1 MTVSTITGAPAARRR
16 WALPNLEH
24 IGFTLVFLGIPLAI
38 YILFVILP
46 FVQAF
51 YYSMTD
57 WSGFSKS
64 MNWVGFDNYIA
75 LMSDPVFTKAVLNS
89 IVLVIILP
97 PLVIV
102 LSLTLA
108 TLVTVGGASRGET
121 RGLANSGIYRVISFF
136 PYTIPAIV
144 IGILWAQMYDPSSGL
159 LNGILTALGFDFF
172 KSFAWLGNERTAM
185 GASIFVITWSMVGFY
200 MVLFIAAIKGIPS
213 EVYEAARVD
222 GAGRFRTAIS
232 ITVPMIRD
240 TIRTAYI
247 YLGILALDAFVY
259 MQALNSSGGP
269 ANSTVVISQ
278 HLLNTAFKKGKFGYA
293 TSMGA
298 TLAIITLL
306 FAALVF
312 LVFYLTGEKRPK
324 RRKPLAV
331 SAATPVVP
339 PSKDVRATVATLR
352 TSGASQ
358 PAPATPSSAPTEA
371 TMPDAS
377 RPPRVQRAAP
387 KPSFWTDGKVAGISH
402 VTLTLWVVIVC
413 LPLLWVLMSSF
424 KTTKQIFGAPFS
436 LPTSLNFENYV
447 SAWTTASIGTYF
459 VNTVIVVGC
468 ALVIV
473 MILGAM
479 CAYYLA
485 RYEFK
490 GSQIIYYLMLAGLTF
505 PIFLAV
511 VPLFNLLKSFGLLNT
526 LPGLI
531 LTYVAFALPF
541 TVFFLYAF
549 FKALPQEVAEAAA
562 LDGCGPF
569 RIFFQIML
577 PMAKPGM
584 ASVAIFNFLG
594 LWNQFLL
601 PIALN
606 TNNKNYVLSQGMAS
620 FASQAG
626 YDVNF
631 GALFAAVVITVLPV
645 LVTYIIFQR
654 QLQGSVSPG
663 LLK

>member
-1 MTVSTITGAPAARRR
+1 MEGTMAGVHTARRR
-16 WALPNLEH
+16 WVMPKFENIAFVLL
-24 IGFTLVFLGIPLAI
+24 FLGLPLAI
-38 YILFVILP
+38 YVIFVALP

-51 YYSMTD
+51 YYSLTD

-64 MNWVGFDNYIA
+64 MNFVGLTNYFA
-75 LMSDPVFTKAVLNS
+75 LAQDPTFVKAVYNS
-89 IVLVIILP
+89 IFLVIILP

-108 TLVTVGGASRGET
+108 TLVTVGGVSKGEVQ
-121 RGLANSGIYRVISFF
+121 GLKNAGFYRIVSFF
-136 PYTIPAIV
+136 PYTVPAIV
-144 IGILWAQMYDPSSGL
+144 IGILWAQMYDPSNGL
-159 LNGILTALGFDFF
+159 LNGILTGLGFDFF

-259 MQALNSSGGP
+259 MQALNPVGGP

-278 HLLNTAFKKGKFGYA
+278 HLLVTAFKKGKFGYA

-298 TLAIITLL
+298 TLAIITLA

-312 LVFYLTGEKRPK
+312 FVFWLTGEKKPPK
-324 RRKPLAV
+324 ATANPVRAPSADVSSALAALKSG
-331 SAATPVVP
+331 SAASSVT
-339 PSKDVRATVATLR
+339 RVA
-352 TSGASQ
+352 
-358 PAPATPSSAPTEA
+358 
-371 TMPDAS
+371 
-377 RPPRVQRAAP
+377 RAAS
-387 KPSFWTDGKVAGISH
+387 KPGFFTDRKVAVIAHTALIG
-402 VTLTLWVVIVC
+402 WVIIIIA
-413 LPLLWVLMSSF
+413 PLLWVLMSSF
-424 KTTKQIFGAPFS
+424 KTTKQIFGSPFS

-447 SAWTTASIGTYF
+447 SAWTTASIGNYF
-459 VNTVIVVGC
+459 LNTVIVVGS

-473 MILGAM
+473 MTLGSM

-511 VPLFNLLKSFGLLNT
+511 VPLFLTLKTFGILNT

-531 LTYVAFALPF
+531 ITYVAFALPF
-541 TVFFLYAF
+541 TVFFLFAF
-549 FKALPQEVAEAAA
+549 FKSLPQEVAEAAA

-577 PMAKPGM
+577 PMATPGI

-606 TNNKNYVLSQGMAS
+606 TNAKNYVLSQGMAS

-626 YDVNF
+626 YAVNF

-663 LLK
+663 LMK